1 MTSFRTVPTALPV
14 AKTSIVILPVGK
26 NSRGFTLVELITV
39 LLLISVSMAI
49 VIPNISKGLQEREVR
64 SSALG
69 LAAVARDL
77 RSRALSDGVP
87 QQLLVNLPENSYLVA
102 RTREVRLPTDVKF
115 VSVNGGESVDRD
127 TKRFYFFPNGSSLG
141 GDIVLADNDKG
152 ISYLIHM
159 EPLTGRIEVSR
170 GNQS

>member
-1 MTSFRTVPTALPV
+1 M
-14 AKTSIVILPVGK
+14 LPVGK
-26 NSRGFTLVELITV
+26 NSSGFSLVELIMV
-39 LLLISVSMAI
+39 LLLIGISMAI
-49 VIPNISKGLQEREVR
+49 VLPNVDKGLQEREVR

-77 RSRALSDGVP
+77 RARALADGVP
-87 QQLLVNLPENSYLVA
+87 QQLVVNLPQNSYLIS

-115 VSVNGGESVDRD
+115 ISVDGGESVDRD

-141 GDIVLADNDKG
+141 GDIVLADSDKG

>member
-1 MTSFRTVPTALPV
+1 M
-14 AKTSIVILPVGK
+14 
-26 NSRGFTLVELITV
+26 V
-39 LLLISVSMAI
+39 LLLIGISMAI
-49 VIPNISKGLQEREVR
+49 VLPNVDKGLQEREVR

-77 RSRALSDGVP
+77 RSRALADGVP
-87 QQLLVNLPENSYLVA
+87 QQLVVNLPQNSYLIS

-115 VSVNGGESVDRD
+115 ISVDGGESVDRD

-141 GDIVLADNDKG
+141 GDIVLADSDKG

>member
-1 MTSFRTVPTALPV
+1 M
-14 AKTSIVILPVGK
+14 LPVGK
-26 NSRGFTLVELITV
+26 NSSGFSLVELIMV
-39 LLLISVSMAI
+39 LLLIGISMAI
-49 VIPNISKGLQEREVR
+49 VLPNVDKGLQEREVR

-77 RSRALSDGVP
+77 RSRALADGVP
-87 QQLLVNLPENSYLVA
+87 QQLVVNLPQNSYLIS

-115 VSVNGGESVDRD
+115 ISVDGGESVDRD

-141 GDIVLADNDKG
+141 GDIVLADSDKG

>member
-1 MTSFRTVPTALPV
+1 MALTGFPAATALT
-14 AKTSIVILPVGK
+14 AMLPVGK
-26 NSRGFTLVELITV
+26 NSSGFSLVELIMV
-39 LLLISVSMAI
+39 LLLIGISMAI
-49 VIPNISKGLQEREVR
+49 VLPNVDKGLQEREVR

-77 RSRALSDGVP
+77 RSRALADGVP
-87 QQLLVNLPENSYLVA
+87 QQLVVNLPQNSYLIS

-115 VSVNGGESVDRD
+115 ISVDGGESVDRD

-141 GDIVLADNDKG
+141 GDIVLADSDKG